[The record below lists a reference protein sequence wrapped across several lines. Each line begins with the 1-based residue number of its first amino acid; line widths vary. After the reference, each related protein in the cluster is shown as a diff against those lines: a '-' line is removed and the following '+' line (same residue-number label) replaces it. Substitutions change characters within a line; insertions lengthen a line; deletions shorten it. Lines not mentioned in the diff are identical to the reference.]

1 MLKNFFIFK
10 KNIVLYTKSNMSSG
24 SGNITAGFI
33 DLATYDELEKYL
45 YGSASAITYFVRETK
60 RATWFT
66 HIPVAL
72 SGGGTKPDFGTENF
86 SVKISRCG
94 DYMLYNW
101 IRVTFPTVEL
111 SEINKN
117 LHIAGADG
125 LSLSLRWTRNLMHN
139 LVKEFYI
146 SFNDLVE
153 FRLDSHHLDF
163 WNAFTVPSS
172 KSLGYDN
179 MIGNFPSVN
188 NPRAAGAV
196 VPPGTTTGVYGVGNY
211 RKGQRVLGFSLNLPL
226 PHCHSRDSGVALP
239 TAALP
244 YNEMRMGFTFRGYSE
259 LLMVSNASTTITHNG
274 LVPGHSRPAMSSD
287 LLNGA
292 PVLSDVKVW
301 ANYAIVSN
309 NERTVMGANARD
321 MLIEQVQSNP
331 TTCSFDPATNSTQS
345 YDLRMSHAIKALFW
359 GVKNVTNSA
368 EHSNYTAASPN
379 STITG
384 VSYDTTEAA
393 DPIERC
399 TLTYENSRRL
409 DDMNAD
415 YFSLIVPFYHAVSIP
430 DETGYHM
437 YSYSLDLMSTDPMGS
452 TNYGKLTNVSLS
464 VTASATAIATA
475 GATAGTAASALAGH
489 HAPQKFCFIL
499 TAINHNIVRI
509 TGGALGFPVL

>member
-72 SGGGTKPDFGTENF
+72 SGGGSSPNFGTENY

-101 IRVTFPTVEL
+101 LRVTFPAVQVSAAL
-111 SEINKN
+111 SV
-117 LHIAGADG
+117 IANNANGAFR
-125 LSLSLRWTRNLMHN
+125 LRWTRNLMHN

-163 WNAFTVPSS
+163 WTAFTVPGS
-172 KSLGYDN
+172 KANGYDN
-179 MIGNFPSVN
+179 MIGNYPEITNPVSTSANAPSGGLE
-188 NPRAAGAV
+188 RGE
-196 VPPGTTTGVYGVGNY
+196 
-211 RKGQRVLGFSLNLPL
+211 RIESFSLNLPL

-244 YNEMRMGFTFRGYSE
+244 YNEMRMGFTFRNWSE
-259 LLMVSNASTTITHNG
+259 LLIVHNPTLDG
-274 LVPGHSRPAMSSD
+274 GSGMRIGDSRPATTVD

-292 PVLSDVKVW
+292 APVLGDVKVW

-331 TTCSFDPATNSTQS
+331 TTCSFDPSTNATQS

-359 GVKNVTNSA
+359 GVKNVTNAA
-368 EHSNYTAASPN
+368 EHSNYTTASPN
-379 STITG
+379 SALAGMTQNPTL
-384 VSYDTTEAA
+384 SF

-409 DDMNAD
+409 DDMPAD
-415 YFSLIVPFYHAVSIP
+415 YFSLIMPFYHAVSIP
-430 DETGYHM
+430 NETGYHM
-437 YSYSLDLMSTDPMGS
+437 YSYSLDLLSTDPMGS
-452 TNYGKLTNVSLS
+452 TNYGKLTNVSLTI
-464 VTASATAIATA
+464 TASASAITTA
-475 GATAGTAASALAGH
+475 GASTGTAAQALQGH
-489 HAPQKFCFIL
+489 HNPQKFCFVL
-499 TAINHNIVRI
+499 TAVNHNIVRI